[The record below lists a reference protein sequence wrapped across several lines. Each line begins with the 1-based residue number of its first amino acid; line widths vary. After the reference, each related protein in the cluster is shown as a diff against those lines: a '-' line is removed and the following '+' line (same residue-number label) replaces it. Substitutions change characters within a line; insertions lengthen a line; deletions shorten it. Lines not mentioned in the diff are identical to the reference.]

1 MSVQGP
7 ERRLAA
13 VLAADMVGYS
23 RLMEV
28 DERGTLARLKT
39 HRIELIDPAIA
50 KNNGRIIKT
59 TGDGMLVEFQSVVDA
74 VLCATEV
81 QRRMAR
87 RNADVS
93 PARWMQFRIGINL
106 GDVIVED
113 GDIFGDGVNIASR
126 LEMLAEP
133 GGICVSAAVR
143 DQVDHRLDDVTFE
156 DLGDQSVKNISRPIR
171 VFRLRLEPDPAIPSE
186 HVTDAAP
193 ATVVSRKPSIAVLP
207 LVNMSGDPEQEFF
220 VDGLSEDII
229 TELSRFHEL
238 LVISRNSTFVHKGKA
253 VKVQEVAREFGVD
266 YVLEGS
272 VRKSGDRIRV
282 TVQLIDGETD
292 RHIWA
297 ERYDRELEDIFAIQ
311 DEMTRAIVATL
322 PGRVEA
328 ATHDRAKRKHTDNMA
343 AYECVLAAK
352 VLHHRS
358 IREDNAEA
366 QRLLDRALALD
377 PNYAHAHAWKACV
390 LGQSWIYG
398 WSADSEA
405 TLQQVV
411 AELEIA
417 LALDDN
423 DSDVHRILAAVNLTR
438 DDHDKAAYH
447 QERAL
452 ALNPNYDL
460 VVVQQGELLTWLGRP
475 EEGIDWIRKAMR
487 LNPYHPER
495 FWNHLGR
502 ACYCAEKYAEAVDAF
517 SRITRPD
524 HTPSCVPRSDVRA
537 DGQRGRGRRACG
549 GGPEARAGILGRR
562 LPRHPALQAGS
573 RPPAPRGWPR
583 SRPAC
588 RVDPGRSETG
598 RKDRNGL
605 AQRCRPQHEGLRR
618 KRCDGRSAKLIA
630 AQAHLRIVREA
641 HRDDCLRLDEMR
653 AHQASYRHRRA
664 RLRTSTCWRSA
675 PAS

>member
-1 MSVQGP
+1 MDVPGP

-23 RLMEV
+23 RLMEA

-39 HRIELIDPAIA
+39 HRLELIDPAIA
-50 KNNGRIIKT
+50 KNHGRIIKT
-59 TGDGMLVEFQSVVDA
+59 TGDGMLVEFRSVADA
-74 VLCATEV
+74 VQCAAEV

-93 PARWMQFRIGINL
+93 PARWMQFRIGVNL

-113 GDIFGDGVNIASR
+113 NDIFGDGVNVAAR
-126 LEMLAEP
+126 LEVLAEP
-133 GGICVSAAVR
+133 GGICVSGAVR
-143 DQVDHRLDDVTFE
+143 DQLGDRLDDITFE
-156 DLGDQSVKNISRPIR
+156 DLGEQSVKNITRPIR
-171 VFRLRLEPDPAIPSE
+171 VFRVRFDSNAKAAPGDAK
-186 HVTDAAP
+186 DAAV
-193 ATVVSRKPSIAVLP
+193 ATTISKKPSIAVLP

-220 VDGLSEDII
+220 ADGLTEDII
-229 TELSRFHEL
+229 TELSRFRDL

-253 VKVQEVAREFGVD
+253 VKVQEVAREFGVE

-272 VRKSGDRIRV
+272 VRKAGGRIRV
-282 TVQLIDGETD
+282 TVQLIDAETD

-322 PGRVEA
+322 PGRLEA
-328 ATHDRAKRKHTDNMA
+328 ATHDRAKRKNTDNMA
-343 AYECVLAAK
+343 AYECVLTAR

-377 PNYAHAHAWKACV
+377 PDYAHAHAWKACV
-390 LGQSWIYG
+390 VGQSWIYG
-398 WSADSEA
+398 WCADNDA
-405 TLQQVV
+405 ALQQV
-411 AELEIA
+411 AEELEIA

-423 DSDVHRILAAVNLTR
+423 DSDVHRILAALNLTR
-438 DDHDKAAYH
+438 NDHDKAAYH

-475 EEGIDWIRKAMR
+475 EEGIDWITRAMR

-495 FWNHLGR
+495 FWSHLGR
-502 ACYCAEKYAEAVDAF
+502 ARYCAEKYAEAAEAF

-524 HTPSCVPRSDVRA
+524 HTHHA
-537 DGQRGRGRRACG
+537 F
-549 GGPEARAGILGRR
+549 
-562 LPRHPALQAGS
+562 
-573 RPPAPRGWPR
+573 
-583 SRPAC
+583 
-588 RVDPGRSETG
+588 
-598 RKDRNGL
+598 L
-605 AQRCRPQHEGLRR
+605 AATFAQMGNAVAAAAHAAEVL
-618 KRCDGRSAKLIA
+618 KREPKFS
-630 AQAHLRIVREA
+630 V
-641 HRDDCLRLDEMR
+641 
-653 AHQASYRHRRA
+653 ASYLTTQHYKFDGDRQRHEA
-664 RLRTSTCWRSA
+664 GLLKA
-675 PAS
+675 GLPG

>member
-1 MSVQGP
+1 MHVPGP

-28 DERGTLARLKT
+28 DETGTLARLKT

-50 KNNGRIIKT
+50 KNRGRIIKT
-59 TGDGMLVEFQSVVDA
+59 TGDGMLVEFHSVADA
-74 VLCATEV
+74 VLCAAEI

-106 GDVIVED
+106 GDVIVEEN
-113 GDIFGDGVNIASR
+113 DIFGDGVNVAAR

-133 GGICVSAAVR
+133 GGIWVSGAVR
-143 DQVDHRLDDVTFE
+143 DQVGQRLEDVEFE
-156 DLGDQSVKNISRPIR
+156 DLGDRSVKNIARPIR
-171 VFRLRLEPDPAIPSE
+171 VFRVRLEQQPKTAPEDPK
-186 HVTDAAP
+186 DAAV
-193 ATVVSRKPSIAVLP
+193 ATAISKKPSIAVLP

-220 VDGLSEDII
+220 ADGLTEDII
-229 TELSRFHEL
+229 TELSRFHDL
-238 LVISRNSTFVHKGKA
+238 LVISRNSTFVYKGKA

-266 YVLEGS
+266 YLLEGS
-272 VRKSGDRIRV
+272 VRKAGGRIRV
-282 TVQLIDGETD
+282 TVQLIDAETD

-328 ATHDRAKRKHTDNMA
+328 ATHDRAKRKPTDNMA

-358 IREDNAEA
+358 TREDNAEA
-366 QRLLDRALALD
+366 QRLLNRALALD

-390 LGQSWIYG
+390 LGQTWVYDWCS
-398 WSADSEA
+398 DRDA
-405 TLQQVV
+405 TFQQVA
-411 AELEIA
+411 AELEIT

-423 DSDVHRILAAVNLTR
+423 DSDVHRILAALNLNR
-438 DDHDKAAYH
+438 DEHDKAAYH

-495 FWNHLGR
+495 FWSHLGR
-502 ACYCAEKYAEAVDAF
+502 ACYCAEKYAEAVEAF

-524 HTPSCVPRSDVRA
+524 HTHHAFLASTFAQMGNAVAAAAHAAEVLKREPKFSVAVHLATQHYKRDVDR
-537 DGQRGRGRRACG
+537 QRH
-549 GGPEARAGILGRR
+549 EAGLLKAG
-562 LPRHPALQAGS
+562 LPA
-573 RPPAPRGWPR
+573 
-583 SRPAC
+583 
-588 RVDPGRSETG
+588 
-598 RKDRNGL
+598 
-605 AQRCRPQHEGLRR
+605 
-618 KRCDGRSAKLIA
+618 
-630 AQAHLRIVREA
+630 
-641 HRDDCLRLDEMR
+641 
-653 AHQASYRHRRA
+653 
-664 RLRTSTCWRSA
+664 
-675 PAS
+675 

>member
-1 MSVQGP
+1 MDVPGP

-28 DERGTLARLKT
+28 DETGTLARLKT

-50 KNNGRIIKT
+50 KNHGRIIKT
-59 TGDGMLVEFQSVVDA
+59 TGDGLLVEFHSVADA
-74 VLCATEV
+74 VLCAAEV

-87 RNADVS
+87 RNIDVS
-93 PARWMQFRIGINL
+93 PARWIQFRIGINL
-106 GDVIVED
+106 GDVIVEEN
-113 GDIFGDGVNIASR
+113 DIFGDGVNVAAR

-133 GGICVSAAVR
+133 GGICVSGAVR
-143 DQVDHRLDDVTFE
+143 DQVGDRLDDIVFE
-156 DLGDQSVKNISRPIR
+156 DIGDQNVKNIARPIR
-171 VFRLRLEPDPAIPSE
+171 VFRIRLESE
-186 HVTDAAP
+186 PETAP
-193 ATVVSRKPSIAVLP
+193 ADAKKPAVATTVSKKPSIAVLP

-220 VDGLSEDII
+220 ADGLTEDII
-229 TELSRFHEL
+229 TELSRFHDL

-272 VRKSGDRIRV
+272 VRKAGGRIRV
-282 TVQLIDGETD
+282 TVQLIDAETD

-297 ERYDRELEDIFAIQ
+297 ERYDRELEDIFALQ

-328 ATHDRAKRKHTDNMA
+328 ATHDRAKRKPTDNMA

-390 LGQSWIYG
+390 LGQTWGYD
-398 WSADSEA
+398 WCADRDA
-405 TLQQVV
+405 TFKQLA

-423 DSDVHRILAAVNLTR
+423 DSDVHRILAALDLMR

-475 EEGIDWIRKAMR
+475 EEGIDWIKKAMR

-495 FWNHLGR
+495 FWSHLGR
-502 ACYCAEKYAEAVDAF
+502 ACYCAEKYAEAAEAF

-524 HTPSCVPRSDVRA
+524 HTHHAFLAATFAQMGNAVAAAAHAAKTLEREPKFTVAVYLA
-537 DGQRGRGRRACG
+537 TQHYQR
-549 GGPEARAGILGRR
+549 E
-562 LPRHPALQAGS
+562 
-573 RPPAPRGWPR
+573 
-583 SRPAC
+583 
-588 RVDPGRSETG
+588 VD
-598 RKDRNGL
+598 
-605 AQRCRPQHEGLRR
+605 R
-618 KRCDGRSAKLIA
+618 KR
-630 AQAHLRIVREA
+630 HEA
-641 HRDDCLRLDEMR
+641 GLLK
-653 AHQASYRHRRA
+653 AG
-664 RLRTSTCWRSA
+664 L
-675 PAS
+675 PA

>member
-1 MSVQGP
+1 MDVPGP

-28 DERGTLARLKT
+28 DETGTLARLKT

-50 KNNGRIIKT
+50 KNRGRIIKT
-59 TGDGMLVEFQSVVDA
+59 TGDGMLVEFHSVADA
-74 VLCATEV
+74 VLCAAEV

-87 RNADVS
+87 RNTDVS
-93 PARWMQFRIGINL
+93 PARWIQFRIGINL
-106 GDVIVED
+106 GDVIVEEN
-113 GDIFGDGVNIASR
+113 DIFGDGVNVAAR

-133 GGICVSAAVR
+133 GGICVSGAVR
-143 DQVDHRLDDVTFE
+143 DQVGDRLDDVVFE
-156 DLGDQSVKNISRPIR
+156 DLGEQSVKNIVRPIR
-171 VFRLRLEPDPAIPSE
+171 VFRVRLEP
-186 HVTDAAP
+186 VAAP
-193 ATVVSRKPSIAVLP
+193 ADAKDAAAATATAISKKPSIAVLP
-207 LVNMSGDPEQEFF
+207 LANMSGDPEQEFF
-220 VDGLSEDII
+220 ADGLTEDII

-253 VKVQEVAREFGVD
+253 VKVQEVGREFGVE

-272 VRKSGDRIRV
+272 VRKAGDRIRV
-282 TVQLIDGETD
+282 TVQLIDAETD

-297 ERYDRELEDIFAIQ
+297 ERYDGKLEDIFAIQ

-328 ATHDRAKRKHTDNMA
+328 ATHDRAKRKQTDNMA

-358 IREDNAEA
+358 VREDNAEA
-366 QRLLDRALALD
+366 QRLLDRAVALD

-390 LGQSWIYG
+390 LGQTWGYN
-398 WSADSEA
+398 WCDDRDV
-405 TLQQVV
+405 TLQQVG
-411 AELEIA
+411 AEAETA

-423 DSDVHRILAAVNLTR
+423 DSDVHRILAALDLTR

-475 EEGIDWIRKAMR
+475 EEGIDWIKKAMR

-495 FWNHLGR
+495 FWSHLGR
-502 ACYCAEKYAEAVDAF
+502 ACYCAEKYAEAAEAF

-524 HTPSCVPRSDVRA
+524 HTHHAFLAATFAQMGSSVAAAAHAAEVLKREPKFSVAVYLTTQHYKRDV
-537 DGQRGRGRRACG
+537 DRRRH
-549 GGPEARAGILGRR
+549 EAGLLKAG
-562 LPRHPALQAGS
+562 LPA
-573 RPPAPRGWPR
+573 
-583 SRPAC
+583 
-588 RVDPGRSETG
+588 
-598 RKDRNGL
+598 
-605 AQRCRPQHEGLRR
+605 
-618 KRCDGRSAKLIA
+618 
-630 AQAHLRIVREA
+630 
-641 HRDDCLRLDEMR
+641 
-653 AHQASYRHRRA
+653 
-664 RLRTSTCWRSA
+664 
-675 PAS
+675 

>member
-1 MSVQGP
+1 MDVLGP

-28 DERGTLARLKT
+28 DETGTLARLKT

-50 KNNGRIIKT
+50 KNRGRIIKT
-59 TGDGMLVEFQSVVDA
+59 TGDGILVEFQSVADA
-74 VLCATEV
+74 VMCAVEV
-81 QRRMAR
+81 QRRMSR
-87 RNADVS
+87 RNTDVS
-93 PARWMQFRIGINL
+93 PARWIQFRIGINL
-106 GDVIVED
+106 GDVIVEEN
-113 GDIFGDGVNIASR
+113 DIFGDGVNVAAR
-126 LEMLAEP
+126 LEALAEP

-143 DQVDHRLDDVTFE
+143 DQVGNRLDDVEFE
-156 DLGDQSVKNISRPIR
+156 DLGDQTVKNIIRPIR
-171 VFRLRLEPDPAIPSE
+171 VFRIRLDPDPKNLPEGA
-186 HVTDAAP
+186 TDAAV
-193 ATVVSRKPSIAVLP
+193 ATTISKKPSIAVLP
-207 LVNMSGDPEQEFF
+207 LANMSGDPEQEFF
-220 VDGLSEDII
+220 TDGLTEDII
-229 TELSRFHEL
+229 TELSRFHDL

-253 VKVQEVAREFGVD
+253 VKVQEVAREFGVE

-272 VRKSGDRIRV
+272 VRKAGDRIRV
-282 TVQLIDGETD
+282 TVQLIDAKTD

-297 ERYDRELEDIFAIQ
+297 ERYDRKLEDIFAIQ

-328 ATHDRAKRKHTDNMA
+328 ATHDRAKRKPTDNMA

-377 PNYAHAHAWKACV
+377 PDYAHAHAWKACV
-390 LGQSWIYG
+390 LGQTWGYN
-398 WSADSEA
+398 WCADRDA
-405 TLQQVV
+405 TLQQVG
-411 AELEIA
+411 AEAETA

-423 DSDVHRILAAVNLTR
+423 DSDVHRILAALDLTR

-475 EEGIDWIRKAMR
+475 EEGIDWIKKAMR

-495 FWNHLGR
+495 FWSHLGR
-502 ACYCAEKYAEAVDAF
+502 ACYCAEKYAEAAEAF

-524 HTPSCVPRSDVRA
+524 HTHHAFLAATFAQMGNAVAAAAHATEVLQREPKFSAAAYLATQHYKRDVDR
-537 DGQRGRGRRACG
+537 DRH
-549 GGPEARAGILGRR
+549 EAGLLKAG
-562 LPRHPALQAGS
+562 LPA
-573 RPPAPRGWPR
+573 
-583 SRPAC
+583 
-588 RVDPGRSETG
+588 
-598 RKDRNGL
+598 
-605 AQRCRPQHEGLRR
+605 
-618 KRCDGRSAKLIA
+618 
-630 AQAHLRIVREA
+630 
-641 HRDDCLRLDEMR
+641 
-653 AHQASYRHRRA
+653 
-664 RLRTSTCWRSA
+664 
-675 PAS
+675 

>member
-1 MSVQGP
+1 MSVPGP

-39 HRIELIDPAIA
+39 HRLELIDPAIT
-50 KNNGRIIKT
+50 KNHGRIIKT
-59 TGDGMLVEFQSVVDA
+59 TGDGMLVEFRSVVDA
-74 VLCATEV
+74 VMCATEV
-81 QRRMAR
+81 QRRMAG

-93 PARWMQFRIGINL
+93 PARWIQFRIGINL

-113 GDIFGDGVNIASR
+113 DDIFGDGVNVAAR

-143 DQVDHRLDDVTFE
+143 DQVDHRLDDIAFE
-156 DLGDQSVKNISRPIR
+156 DLGAKTVKNISRPIH
-171 VFRLRLEPDPAIPSE
+171 VFRVRFEPASKAAPEGAQ
-186 HVTDAAP
+186 DAA
-193 ATVVSRKPSIAVLP
+193 VVANAVAKKPSIAVLP

-220 VDGLSEDII
+220 ADGLSEDII
-229 TELSRFHEL
+229 TELSRFRDL

-272 VRKSGDRIRV
+272 VRKAGDRVRV
-282 TVQLIDGETD
+282 TVQLIDAETD

-297 ERYDRELEDIFAIQ
+297 ERYDRQLEDIFAIQ

-328 ATHDRAKRKHTDNMA
+328 ATHDRAKRKRTDNLA

-358 IREDNAEA
+358 VREDNAQA
-366 QRLLDRALALD
+366 QRLLDRALELD
-377 PNYAHAHAWKACV
+377 ANYAHAHAWKACV
-390 LGQSWIYG
+390 LGQTWIYG
-398 WSADSEA
+398 WCEDADA
-405 TLQQVV
+405 ALRQVV

-460 VVVQQGELLTWLGRP
+460 IVVQQGELLTWLGRP

-495 FWNHLGR
+495 FWSHLGR
-502 ACYCAEKYAEAVDAF
+502 ACYCAEKYADAAEAF

-524 HTPSCVPRSDVRA
+524 HTHHAFLAATFAQMGNAVAATAHAAEVIKRMPEFSVAASLATQHYKFEA
-537 DGQRGRGRRACG
+537 D
-549 GGPEARAGILGRR
+549 
-562 LPRHPALQAGS
+562 
-573 RPPAPRGWPR
+573 
-583 SRPAC
+583 
-588 RVDPGRSETG
+588 
-598 RKDRNGL
+598 
-605 AQRCRPQHEGLRR
+605 R
-618 KRCDGRSAKLIA
+618 KR
-630 AQAHLRIVREA
+630 HEA
-641 HRDDCLRLDEMR
+641 GLLK
-653 AHQASYRHRRA
+653 AG
-664 RLRTSTCWRSA
+664 L
-675 PAS
+675 PA